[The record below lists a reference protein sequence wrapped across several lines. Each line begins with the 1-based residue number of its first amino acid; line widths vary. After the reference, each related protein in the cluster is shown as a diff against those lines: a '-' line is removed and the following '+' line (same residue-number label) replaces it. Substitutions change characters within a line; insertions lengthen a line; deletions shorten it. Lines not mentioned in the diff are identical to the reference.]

1 MVSDKK
7 FQKKKQTRF
16 HTNFKEKKPDMCLL
30 MEVYSTFYE
39 IFVVA
44 KALNLDLIKYWDPPS
59 DLQGLGR

>member
-7 FQKKKQTRF
+7 FKKKKTRF

-30 MEVYSTFYE
+30 MEVYNTFYE

-44 KALNLDLIKYWDPPS
+44 KALNLDLIKY
-59 DLQGLGR
+59 